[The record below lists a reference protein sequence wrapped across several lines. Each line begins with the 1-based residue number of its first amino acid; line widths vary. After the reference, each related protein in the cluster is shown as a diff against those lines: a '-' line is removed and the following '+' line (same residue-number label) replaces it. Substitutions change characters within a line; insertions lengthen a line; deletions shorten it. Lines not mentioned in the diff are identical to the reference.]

1 MEQLNPIL
9 PDINEVEEWRVC
21 AKYPAYEVSSF
32 GRVKNIKTKNILKPR
47 TNSERMYQLVH
58 LRTGV
63 PTKNGKYAYVHRLV
77 AEAFC
82 EKLSDEQDQI
92 DHIDRRRNNN
102 YYKNLQWATRSE
114 NLQNKG
120 KGHCEYIFKDRTPIV
135 LLDKETNELIAEYTS
150 PNQAGEELGL
160 SPVQIVKNIHGRRL
174 DFKNGYFMTKKNFD
188 NMNDET

>member
-1 MEQLNPIL
+1 MEKPNPIL

-21 AKYPAYEVSSF
+21 AEYPAYEVSSF

-47 TNSERMYQLVH
+47 ANSERMYQLVH

-63 PTKNGKYAYVHRLV
+63 PIKNGKYAYIHRLV

-82 EKLSDEQDQI
+82 EKQSDDQDQI

-120 KGHCEYIFKDRTPIV
+120 KGHSEYVYRAKTPIV
-135 LLDKETNELIAEYTS
+135 LLDKETNELIAEYAS
-150 PNQAGEELGL
+150 PNEAGKELGL

-174 DFKNGYFMTKKNFD
+174 DFKNGYFMTKKNFEKL
-188 NMNDET
+188 NGET